1 MKCKKCG
8 QEIDNSGKFC
18 PQCGTPVDG
27 EQPASNAKKAQKPFY
42 KRWWFWLIAVVILF
56 GGCTKLVSTPAET
69 TPATETAAVE
79 TTTELTVATVAEETV
94 ANTQAVET
102 QAVTDTASVG
112 EKNALRKAHDYLNYT
127 AFSYT
132 GLIEQL
138 EYEGFTTEEATR
150 AADNC
155 GADWNEQAVKK
166 AKEYLDYSSFSRSGL
181 IGQLKYEGFT
191 NEQAE
196 YGVTQNGL

>member
-18 PQCGTPVDG
+18 PHCGTPVDG
-27 EQPASNAKKAQKPFY
+27 GQPASNAKKAQKPFY
-42 KRWWFWLIAVVILF
+42 KRWWFWLLAVVILI

-69 TPATETAAVE
+69 TTATETAAVD
-79 TTTELTVATVAEETV
+79 TTTEVTVATVAEETV
-94 ANTQAVET
+94 ANTQAVDT

-112 EKNALRKAHDYLNYT
+112 EKTALRKAHDYLNYT

-132 GLIEQL
+132 GLIGQL

-155 GADWNEQAVKK
+155 GADWNELAVKK
-166 AKEYLDYSSFSRSGL
+166 A
-181 IGQLKYEGFT
+181 
-191 NEQAE
+191 
-196 YGVTQNGL
+196 